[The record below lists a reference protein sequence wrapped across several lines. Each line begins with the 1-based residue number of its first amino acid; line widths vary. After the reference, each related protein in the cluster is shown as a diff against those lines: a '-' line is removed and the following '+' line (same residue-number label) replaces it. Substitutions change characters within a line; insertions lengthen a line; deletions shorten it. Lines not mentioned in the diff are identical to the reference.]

1 MANWKRCRMVD
12 GWKIRRDADG
22 YTLTAQI
29 YAPSR
34 DDLPNRYDAV
44 TVEATN
50 TCAVPA
56 QFVAYRVVSSE
67 TYPLTSAGPYI
78 ADVTVKSRVN
88 SGSNMNTGD
97 TLLTQNSMSAAYMDF
112 HIPADWCCVR
122 RRTGD
127 QPPSSSPSEA
137 FTLGWQSS
145 VQGDVSE
152 DGKSC
157 SWKNYLKTLPTAP
170 FDCPFTRRPYPS
182 CADQTLRFLCVTTE
196 HYARRSS
203 AGLDKWG

>member
-1 MANWKRCRMVD
+1 
-12 GWKIRRDADG
+12 
-22 YTLTAQI
+22 
-29 YAPSR
+29 
-34 DDLPNRYDAV
+34 
-44 TVEATN
+44 
-50 TCAVPA
+50 
-56 QFVAYRVVSSE
+56 
-67 TYPLTSAGPYI
+67 
-78 ADVTVKSRVN
+78 
-88 SGSNMNTGD
+88 
-97 TLLTQNSMSAAYMDF
+97 MSAAYMDF

-203 AGLDKWG
+203 AGLDKWGRFSGIIPVRSMPKWITIPGGDNRWRLWDEQVESTTDTDGRTDLWHIRRTLLGIPSNVRAARKSGDSVEEGDRLEWSQAKIGQRDWDDLT